1 MGICNREIYKMKSEE
16 EILERIEQMRNRAFM
31 YYKKGNIG
39 QAIRWDDSA
48 DILEWV
54 LEESEEEC

>member
-1 MGICNREIYKMKSEE
+1 MGICNREIYRMKSEE
-16 EILERIEQMRNRAFM
+16 EILERIELMRNRAFM

-54 LEESEEEC
+54 LEESEEE